1 MRTTLLAILLR
12 AALALSAAVIA
23 LPAAAHH
30 PMGGAA
36 PATFWQGLLSGV
48 GHPVIEADHLV
59 FLLGAAIAVAW
70 ARVPLR
76 QALLALPAYTLAGAV
91 GTALRVPGLELAGAE
106 LAVAITLLAVAAAL
120 WLRRVPGA
128 PALAAIAA
136 AGGLVHGY
144 AYGEAVIGAETTPL
158 LAYLTGLALTQTAML
173 AAAWFAARQVPAPLS
188 AISER
193 LSRAIGLL
201 VGAFALWSG
210 AALFA

>member
-1 MRTTLLAILLR
+1 MSPSVSGSQRQ
-12 AALALSAAVIA
+12 LSFVVAGWRV
-23 LPAAAHH
+23 HE
-30 PMGGAA
+30 
-36 PATFWQGLLSGV
+36 QRGLHEEGV
-48 GHPVIEADHLV
+48 PSK
-59 FLLGAAIAVAW
+59 
-70 ARVPLR
+70 
-76 QALLALPAYTLAGAV
+76 
-91 GTALRVPGLELAGAE
+91 
-106 LAVAITLLAVAAAL
+106 
-120 WLRRVPGA
+120 LRRVPGA